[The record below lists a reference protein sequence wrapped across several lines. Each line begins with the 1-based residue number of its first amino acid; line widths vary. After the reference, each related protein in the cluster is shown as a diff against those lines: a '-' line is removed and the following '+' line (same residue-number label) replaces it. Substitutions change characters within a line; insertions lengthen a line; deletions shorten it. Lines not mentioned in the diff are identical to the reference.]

1 MTETNPY
8 ENVKKSIY
16 IIFIIITLYILYQ
29 TYKYLNV
36 SYRVTQIIPYNKDL
50 KWVDTPDCMY
60 DDKLTDAILSDFF
73 ISSSTNTPFVS
84 NLKYD
89 YLDLEIIKKTLLAGA
104 RFLEFTITESD
115 LSDHPTPVVSK
126 RIDAN
131 SITTT
136 FNTLKFEEV
145 CYTLKKYG
153 FQSFYNKEG
162 ILSENRYPLFIH
174 LDVQSTN
181 PNFLEDIASTIK
193 KMWGNRLL
201 DRKYNHIYNDL
212 AHINICQLFGKIVIM
227 THQNIYQ
234 STSFDS
240 LINYS
245 KLKRLHY
252 NQLYTYNL
260 IEESRKKGYKTPT
273 DDEIIQNPK
282 EIDLTNFGV
291 PLNQI
296 GKDIVT
302 APDHLTEY
310 TKQNLVVIYPST
322 YDDIEMKNY
331 DFSLAMSHGCNFI
344 GMNYQVDDTYLDKY
358 LQVFQEKP
366 MILKNANLR
375 IQRDKIKN
383 TIPPVDIAKPSL
395 TGLISRA
402 DLLFNELGC
411 AILTFIQDGVFFKYN
426 PVSNNLDLVNLPKP
440 QPNNEF
446 NKLGFDEID
455 LFILTESLSKTKDS
469 FSFKSVKYPGKYLVN
484 MNNIIKL
491 LPIDKTENYKL
502 NASFKLVSQ
511 GEEADIKYY
520 RIVMANDHENYFRVI
535 DDKLM
540 VDKYNGEKTF
550 NAETKF
556 SFRNAKVSKYYS
568 FKDYMGRYLRIL
580 NGGFLTANITQI
592 DSSAKFKV
600 YKLLNDHYGILAS
613 NNNFLEYNYVDT
625 VSATAPELK
634 DNATNFQI
642 IKNGNV
648 YQITTYFEYNRKT
661 IFPASDGSI
670 KLMYDG
676 NVINHVRKPELGRAK
691 YFNMVQS
698 YGIDRKEKQII

>member
-8 ENVKKSIY
+8 ENAKKGIY
-16 IIFIIITLYILYQ
+16 ILLLIIISYILYQ
-29 TYKYLNV
+29 TYKYLNL
-36 SYRVTQIIPYNKDL
+36 SYRVTQLIPYKKDL
-50 KWVDTPDCMY
+50 NWIDTQDCIN
-60 DDKLTDAILSDFF
+60 DDRLSDAILSDFF

-104 RFLEFTITESD
+104 RFLEFTVTESD

-145 CYTLKKYG
+145 CYTVKKYG
-153 FQSFYNKEG
+153 FQSFYNKEEK
-162 ILSENRYPLFIH
+162 LSENKYPLFIY

-181 PNFLEDIASTIK
+181 PEFLTDVATTIK
-193 KMWGNRLL
+193 NFWGNRLL
-201 DRKYNHIYNDL
+201 DKQYNHIYNDL
-212 AHINICQLFGKIVIM
+212 AHVNICHLFGKIVIL

-234 STSFDS
+234 ATPFDS

-245 KLKRLHY
+245 KLKRIHY
-252 NQLYTYNL
+252 NQISTYNL
-260 IEESRKKGYKTPT
+260 IEESKKKGYKTPT

-282 EIDLTNFGV
+282 QIDLTKFET

-296 GKDIVT
+296 GKDIIT

-310 TKQNLVVIYPST
+310 TKQNLVVIYSST
-322 YDDIEMKNY
+322 YDDIEMRNY
-331 DFSLAMSHGCNFI
+331 DFSLAMSYGCNFI
-344 GMNYQVDDTYLDKY
+344 GFNYQVDDTYLNKY
-358 LQVFQEKP
+358 LKVFQEKP

-375 IQRDKIKN
+375 IKRDKIKD
-383 TIPPVDIAKPSL
+383 TIPPVDIVKPSL
-395 TGLISRA
+395 VGLISRA
-402 DLLFNELGC
+402 DMVFNNLGC
-411 AILTFIQDGVFFKYN
+411 AIMTFIQDGVFFKYN
-426 PVSNNLDLVNLPKP
+426 PVSNNLDLVDLPKP

-446 NKLGFDEID
+446 NKFGFDEID
-455 LFILTESLSKTKDS
+455 LFILTKSLSKTKDS

-484 MNNIIKL
+484 VNNIIKL
-491 LPIDKTENYKL
+491 LPVDNNKNYKL
-502 NASFKLVSQ
+502 NASFKLISEDV
-511 GEEADIKYY
+511 ENDINYY
-520 RIVMANDHENYFRVI
+520 RIVMANDHERYLRI
-535 DDKLM
+535 MDDKLM
-540 VDKYNGEKTF
+540 VDKYNGEKSF
-550 NAETKF
+550 NDETKF
-556 SFRNAKVSKYYS
+556 SFRHAKISKYYS

-592 DSSAKFKV
+592 DSSSKFKV
-600 YKLLNDHYGILAS
+600 YKLANKHYGILAS
-613 NNNFLEYNYVDT
+613 NNNFLEYNHVDT

-634 DNATNFQI
+634 DDATNFQM
-642 IKNGNV
+642 IKNGNL
-648 YQITTYFEYNRKT
+648 YQITTYFKYNRKT
-661 IFPASDGSI
+661 IFPASNGSI

-676 NVINHVRKPELGRAK
+676 NVINHVRKPKLGRAK